1 MVNLIQEEWIPVIR
15 NDGTRV
21 SIAPWQITEDYENP
35 IKHLAAL
42 RADFNGA
49 LVQFLIGL
57 VQTALPPSNDREWF
71 RRFESPPEPEELR
84 KRFIAYGHAFEL
96 DGDGPRFLQ
105 DFDLPEQKEH
115 PGISQLLIEMPGEKT
130 VDDNTD
136 HFIKRGTVQKIC
148 QHCCAMALYT
158 LQTNAPGGGQGHRTS
173 LRGGGPLTTVVMG
186 RTLWETIWLNVI
198 PSGAFARYGNAD
210 LQGEADIF
218 PWLGPTRTSDNNE
231 PTTPQDAH
239 PAQMFWGMPR
249 RIRIDQDNLTEGT
262 CDLCGCACTHLVQTY
277 QTKNHGVN
285 YEGNWRHTLT
295 AYAINKKGEF
305 ISQKGQPRGISY
317 RNWLGLVQNETGSN
331 TETEPAVVVHAFRY
345 DRQPDLPDVPF
356 RLWAFGYD
364 MDNMKARCW
373 YEGAMP
379 LIKVDP
385 SIRADYEAVTGQL
398 IKTASF
404 VADSTRKAII
414 KALFSEKADVKG
426 DISVIDSRFWKDTE
440 SEFYKVLYNLKEAME
455 NGKEILDLKRK
466 WLDTIR
472 KEAERLFDD
481 YSQSAMIGI
490 ADPKRITVARRELRN
505 FTSPTATKIW
515 KTLDLP
521 KPPSRK
527 KIMKSPA
534 S

>member
-1 MVNLIQEEWIPVIR
+1 MVNLIQEKWIPVFR
-15 NDGTRV
+15 DDRTRV
-21 SIAPWQITEDYENP
+21 SIAPWQITEDYKKNP
-35 IKHLAAL
+35 VLWLDAQ

-49 LVQFLIGL
+49 LVQLMIGL

-71 RRFESPPEPEELR
+71 RRFESPPLPEELR
-84 KRFIAYGHAFEL
+84 ERFIAYGHAFEL
-96 DGDGPRFLQ
+96 DGDGPRFMQ
-105 DFDLPEQKEH
+105 DFDLPEQKKH
-115 PGISQLLIEMPGEKT
+115 QIISQLLIEMPGEKT

-148 QHCCAMALYT
+148 QHCCAMALCT

-198 PSGAFARYGNAD
+198 PSGAFARYGNSD
-210 LQGEADIF
+210 LQGDADIF
-218 PWLGPTRTSDNNE
+218 PWLGPTRTSDGNE

-249 RIRIDQDNLTEGT
+249 RIRIDQDNLMEGT
-262 CDLCGCACTHLVQTY
+262 CDLCGRASTHLVQTY

-295 AYAINKKGEF
+295 PYSETKKGELL
-305 ISQKGQPRGISY
+305 SKKGQPGGISY
-317 RNWLGLVQNETGSN
+317 RSWLGLIQDDSESQS
-331 TETEPAVVVHAFRY
+331 EPSAVVHAFRY
-345 DRQPDLPDVPF
+345 GRQLDLPDVPF

-373 YEGAMP
+373 YEGTMP
-379 LIKVDP
+379 LIKIDP
-385 SIRADYEAVTGQL
+385 SIRADYEAVTAQL
-398 IKTASF
+398 IKTASL
-404 VADSTRKAII
+404 VAESTRKAIV

-426 DISVIDSRFWKDTE
+426 DISVIDNRFWKDTE
-440 SEFYKVLYNLKEAME
+440 SEFYKVLYDLKGAME
-455 NGKEILDLKRK
+455 DGKDTLDLKRG
-466 WLDTIR
+466 WLDAIR
-472 KEAERLFDD
+472 KESEKLFDD
-481 YSQSAMIGI
+481 YSQSALIGV
-490 ADPKRITVARRELRN
+490 ADPKRIAVARRELRN

-527 KIMKSPA
+527 KITKSSA
-534 S
+534 